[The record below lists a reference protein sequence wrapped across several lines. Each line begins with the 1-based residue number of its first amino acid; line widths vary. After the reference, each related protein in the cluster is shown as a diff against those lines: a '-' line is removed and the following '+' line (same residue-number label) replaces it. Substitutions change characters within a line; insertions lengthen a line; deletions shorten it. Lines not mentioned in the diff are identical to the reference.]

1 MENENE
7 NQNTKSPRRLKRA
20 VTTVPTTSIFKKEII
35 NPRRTE
41 TSNPMYYHLK
51 TEKVLAV
58 PEEQLKEYKEA
69 FDLFDRDQTGLIGP
83 NEIYS
88 LLKNFGNPTPKK
100 EIDKLMADF
109 DNDGD
114 GKLSFDE
121 FVTFLHQS
129 YVTLDE
135 MEAVIRAFKTFD
147 RDNSGEIDLNE
158 FKFILE
164 QLGHKLPDD
173 VVKLIFY
180 ESNLNENGKM
190 DYNEFVNFW
199 SKTNPL

>member
-1 MENENE
+1 MENQNENE
-7 NQNTKSPRRLKRA
+7 NTKSPRRLKRA

>member
-1 MENENE
+1 MEE
-7 NQNTKSPRRLKRA
+7 
-20 VTTVPTTSIFKKEII
+20 TTPEI
-35 NPRRTE
+35 PYRKRTE
-41 TSNPMYYHLK
+41 SENPMYYHLK

-69 FDLFDRDQTGLIGP
+69 FDLFDREHTGLIGP
-83 NEIYS
+83 DEIYS

-100 EIDKLMADF
+100 EINKLMSEF
-109 DNDGD
+109 DEDGD

>member
-1 MENENE
+1 MENQNENE
-7 NQNTKSPRRLKRA
+7 NTKSPRRLKRA

-100 EIDKLMADF
+100 EIDQLMADF
-109 DNDGD
+109 DEDGD

-121 FVTFLHQS
+121 FVTFLEKS

-135 MEAVIRAFKTFD
+135 FEAVIRAFKTFD
-147 RDNSGEIDLNE
+147 RNDSGKIDLGE
-158 FKFILE
+158 FKFILTK
-164 QLGHKLPDD
+164 LGHKLSDD
-173 VVKLIFY
+173 VVKLIFK
-180 ESNLNENGKM
+180 ESKLENEGKM
-190 DYNEFVNFW
+190 DYYEFVDFW
-199 SKTNPL
+199 KKIQP